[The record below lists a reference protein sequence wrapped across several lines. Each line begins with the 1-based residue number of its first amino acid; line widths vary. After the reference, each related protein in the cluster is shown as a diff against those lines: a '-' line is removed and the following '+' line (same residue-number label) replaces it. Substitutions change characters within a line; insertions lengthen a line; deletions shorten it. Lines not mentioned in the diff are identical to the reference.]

1 VRVKQR
7 GARARYEPDRDN
19 DAVPEPLLPAL
30 EGVRADVLDD
40 NRLIR
45 AVAAGRR
52 RGERPAYR
60 RAELRW
66 VDLRAGRRLQVVRFD
81 DRQAFTSNVEP
92 EQAAAAVQE
101 LLEQPYGNWRVET
114 TDRTTQLRVTKNGDA
129 QVHRS
134 APPSSDLV
142 MAHSHDRT
150 KARLLDPTDPFLR
163 AVSISDDQGRIKP
176 RRKDKYRQV
185 EEFLRAL
192 EPVLS
197 EARDGAADG
206 PLRVVDLGCGNAYLT
221 FAAYRWL
228 TARHGLDLQLVGVDV
243 KAQSRRRNT
252 ELAVQLGW
260 ADSVRFVEG
269 TIEDADAGA
278 SPHVVFALHACDTAT
293 DDALARAVRWQAPV
307 VLAAPCCHHDVQRQ
321 LAEATTPVPYG
332 PLNRHG
338 ILRERFADVLTDAV
352 RAELMRLLGY
362 RVEVVEFV
370 ESKHTPRNTLLRA
383 VRTGAAPD
391 PARAAEYVA
400 LITQWGIR
408 PALQKRLSEEIDQA
422 LRATAEP

>member
-1 VRVKQR
+1 M
-7 GARARYEPDRDN
+7 
-19 DAVPEPLLPAL
+19 
-30 EGVRADVLDD
+30 
-40 NRLIR
+40 
-45 AVAAGRR
+45 
-52 RGERPAYR
+52 
-60 RAELRW
+60 
-66 VDLRAGRRLQVVRFD
+66 
-81 DRQAFTSNVEP
+81 
-92 EQAAAAVQE
+92 
-101 LLEQPYGNWRVET
+101 
-114 TDRTTQLRVTKNGDA
+114 QLRVTKNGDA
-129 QVHRS
+129 QIHRS
-134 APPSSDLV
+134 APPSSGLV
-142 MAHSHDRT
+142 IARSHDRS
-150 KARLLDPTDPFLR
+150 KARLLDPSDPFLR
-163 AVSISDDQGRIKP
+163 AVGISDDQGRIKP
-176 RRKDKYRQV
+176 SRKDKYRQV

-197 EARDGAADG
+197 EARDGADDG

-228 TARHGLDLQLVGVDV
+228 TDRHGLDVQLVGVDV
-243 KAQSRRRNT
+243 RAEARRRNT

-278 SPHVVFALHACDTAT
+278 SPHLVFALHACDTAT
-293 DDALARAVRWQAPV
+293 DDALARAVRWHAPV

-321 LAEATTPVPYG
+321 LADAGTPAPYG
-332 PLNRHG
+332 PVNRHG

-391 PARAAEYVA
+391 PARSAEYVA
-400 LITQWGIR
+400 LISQWGIR
-408 PALQKRLSEEIDQA
+408 PALQERLSEEVEVA
-422 LRATAEP
+422 LALTKPAVRR